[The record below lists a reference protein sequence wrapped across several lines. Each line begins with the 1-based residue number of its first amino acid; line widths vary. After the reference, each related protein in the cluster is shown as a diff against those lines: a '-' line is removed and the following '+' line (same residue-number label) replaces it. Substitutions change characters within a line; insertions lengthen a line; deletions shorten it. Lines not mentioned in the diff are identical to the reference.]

1 MTLAIKFR
9 DHIIEFLDELIEQ
22 FPNEAELIITRIFVK
37 DQINPIDIADSFS
50 ESLISHQ
57 DIIKR
62 RDERYF
68 IDNDNLFSYF
78 DSTKVLYFKKI
89 WLSGVLDDDDK
100 DTMWSWIDSFVLLAK
115 KYLKQKEKN
124 LSSVE

>member
-115 KYLKQKEKN
+115 RYLKQKEKN
-124 LSSVE
+124 LSSVD